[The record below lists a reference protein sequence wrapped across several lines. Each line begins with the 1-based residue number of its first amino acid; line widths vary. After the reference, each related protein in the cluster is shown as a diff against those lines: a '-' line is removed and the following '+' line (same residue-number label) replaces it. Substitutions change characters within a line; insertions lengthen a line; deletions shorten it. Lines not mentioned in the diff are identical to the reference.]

1 MKISAKMKRVQESR
15 APVER
20 EVGAMWV
27 VGREKGCLR
36 AISIRFE
43 WGGLGGGLRD
53 GWREDAY
60 LDGSVVRGGPGGG
73 GGGVED

>member
-27 VGREKGCLR
+27 VGREKGLMGVW
-36 AISIRFE
+36 FE
-43 WGGLGGGLRD
+43 
-53 GWREDAY
+53 EDQGAE
-60 LDGSVVRGGPGGG
+60 
-73 GGGVED
+73 VEE